1 MDGRP
6 TAIQAG
12 SYLRNPCPVPLE
24 LMISIE
30 IRKEELETNNLD
42 IMNLKKIFVLVGSS
56 QSQT

>member
-56 QSQT
+56 